1 MGLLR
6 AGGIALVG
14 LLLAGCGGASGE
26 PAPPP
31 PVVSS
36 RLELPVRPATL
47 SVQGVDP
54 CTLVS
59 GKLREQFSAVEAG
72 LRDEAADGPGCAWS
86 GRPGTRGFS
95 MGVRLVHRPIREFL
109 ELSGARVANV
119 AGFGAVDVPGPPA
132 EPGCMSRVEIADDTT
147 LWASYQ
153 VVPDPAAPVVT
164 PDIACER
171 AHRIAISALAQL
183 LLRPPR

>member
-6 AGGIALVG
+6 GSGIALVG
-14 LLLAGCGGASGE
+14 LLLAGCGGDSGE

-47 SVQGVDP
+47 SVTGVDP
-54 CTLVS
+54 CSLVS
-59 GKLREQFSAVEAG
+59 GKLREQFSAVDAG
-72 LRDEAADGPGCAWS
+72 LRDEAPDGPGCAWT

-95 MGVRLVHRPIREFL
+95 MGLRLVRRPVREFL
-109 ELSGARVANV
+109 ELPGARVVNV
-119 AGFGAVDVPGPPA
+119 AGFGAVDVPGAPH
-132 EPGCMSRVEIADDTT
+132 EPGCVTRVEIADDTT

-153 VVPDPAAPVVT
+153 VIPDPAAPVVS
-164 PDIACER
+164 PDTACER
-171 AHRIAISALAQL
+171 SRRIAIGALAQL